1 MYNIINSPNHQQKV
15 FKSFGFD
22 KIAGTI
28 GKNKICGPANI
39 QTANGQLANGFAVG
53 KAISYP
59 LQNPIKNI
67 ICYPE

>member
-1 MYNIINSPNHQQKV
+1 MCNIINSRQQHAKV
-15 FKSFGFD
+15 FTGLLNLNVDLIIYSGSFTPVFF
-22 KIAGTI
+22 I
-28 GKNKICGPANI
+28 
-39 QTANGQLANGFAVG
+39 TANGQLAYGFAQG